1 VLRRVL
7 RRSRFRNTSSSS
19 LWYELAYAE
28 DKGRVRRGHRVWQIG
43 FGSGFK
49 CNSAVR
55 RALRDVAPVPADG
68 TKGGSCNPWPPRRRG
83 DPTVRRRG
91 GEGGEGDAGVGDAA
105 ARVGDEA
112 AARGKGWQR
121 VGFGSGGVAGHSE
134 PKPEF

>member
-68 TKGGSCNPWPPRRRG
+68 TGGGSCNPWAPRRRG
-83 DPTVRRRG
+83 DPTARRRG
-91 GEGGEGDAGVGDAA
+91 GEICYYSTLNVAFCYYRIRNVDFAII
-105 ARVGDEA
+105 
-112 AARGKGWQR
+112 
-121 VGFGSGGVAGHSE
+121 GFQTLRHCYYRIFCPFNS
-134 PKPEF
+134 F